1 MDAILEAEQ
10 KSRATVFVGYMRR
23 YAPAFTSAMA
33 EIGDTSKIL
42 HARVRSI
49 IGQNS
54 SYVAQSGMFPK
65 RFDDIP
71 ESARM
76 EVASKD
82 NDMKEQALREFGV
95 PATDETKKMLF
106 WLGALGTHDLSAM
119 REALGFPLAVRG
131 ACLRQP
137 IWSAVFEYPGLSVI
151 YESGM
156 ISVPFFDAQI
166 ELYTDDKIVQVQFD
180 QPYIKGLPT
189 TMTVQEKSEGI
200 NGQVG
205 YRKTFT
211 RQTYEDN
218 YTLELQEWH
227 NCIVSGKRPKT
238 TVQDARED
246 LEIFKMLMQAGF
258 GEISKELNE

>member
-1 MDAILEAEQ
+1 MDAILEAER
-10 KSRATVFVGYMRR
+10 KSQATVFVGYMRR
-23 YAPAFTSAMA
+23 YAPAFTSAIA
-33 EIGDTSKIL
+33 EIGDKSKVL

-54 SYVAQSGMFPK
+54 PYVQQSGMFPK

-71 ESARM
+71 ESAKI
-76 EVASKD
+76 EVTSKD
-82 NDMKEQALREFGV
+82 NDMKEQALKEFGV
-95 PATDETKKMLF
+95 PATDETKKILF

-119 REALGFPLAVRG
+119 REALGLPLAVRG
-131 ACLRQP
+131 AYLRHP
-137 IWSAVFEYPGLSVI
+137 IWSAVFEYPSFSVI

-189 TMTVQEKSEGI
+189 TMTVQEKCEGN

-211 RQTYEDN
+211 RETYEDN
-218 YTLELQEWH
+218 YTLELQEWY
-227 NCIVSGKRPKT
+227 NCIILGKRPKT
-238 TVQDARED
+238 TVEDARED

-258 GEISKELNE
+258 GKI